1 MSELTQFVRV
11 GEAAERT
18 GLSERSIA
26 RRIGAGEIPAFRD
39 PRDRRHRLVAVSD
52 LGRLTN
58 VVPFARDAAPAS
70 GRRAG

>member
-26 RRIGAGEIPAFRD
+26 RRIGAGEISAFRD

-58 VVPFARDAAPAS
+58 VVPFAQDSNAAS
-70 GRRAG
+70 EQRIG